1 MWVED
6 GVIEFDY
13 YAKNSYEYPQFGQE
27 NLNKTIYA
35 LRGGMFR
42 ATAKEDQFINKHEF
56 DEIMTDSYSVKV
68 KNLTISVGETQT
80 GRSLDKRIV
89 VQL

>member
-13 YAKNSYEYPQFGQE
+13 FAKNSYEYPRFDNE

-35 LRGGMFR
+35 LHDGMFR
-42 ATAKEDQFINKHEF
+42 VTAKTSFI
-56 DEIMTDSYSVKV
+56 
-68 KNLTISVGETQT
+68 
-80 GRSLDKRIV
+80 LDD
-89 VQL
+89 

>member
-13 YAKNSYEYPQFGQE
+13 FAKNSYEYPQFGNE

-35 LRGGMFR
+35 LHNGMFR
-42 ATAKEDQFINKHEF
+42 VTTKEDQFINKHQF
-56 DEIMTDSYSVKV
+56 DQIMTDSDPVKV
-68 KNLTISVGETQT
+68 NFTILLGP
-80 GRSLDKRIV
+80 I
-89 VQL
+89 